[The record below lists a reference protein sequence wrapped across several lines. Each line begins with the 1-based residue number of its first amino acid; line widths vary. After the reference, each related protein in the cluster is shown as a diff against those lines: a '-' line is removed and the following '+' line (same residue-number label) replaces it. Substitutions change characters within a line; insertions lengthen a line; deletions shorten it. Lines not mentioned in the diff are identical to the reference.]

1 MARSL
6 SLSTRIED
14 SRDVLKAMILQEEK
28 HYKCPNYLS
37 LSTDTYQA
45 PLAIPVPSSLQI
57 VEEIAGLVTDV
68 RYASPVKNKED
79 KRCISPGSSMCDLYK
94 DSHCTSTSTSTSL
107 PQHHEEEK
115 CGTRRLHDH
124 HHLHHR
130 HHHHLR
136 HRSSQETLCLS
147 AWRHEMFDWAYAVC
161 RTFNID
167 NIVLEV
173 AFNVLDRYIAVELSS
188 SDEIIGGNLPVTR
201 EDFQLFSM
209 VSIYIASKIFNR
221 HQKLELSDLIDMAQ
235 NYYTQDDIT
244 TTECDI
250 LSALNWHVHPPTVID
265 YCDVYL
271 TLFPQQHQHN
281 HQRYKNDSNSSS
293 STSSQSPSL
302 PSPSTMAEAEKQILE
317 GKCKDIAEAALEDE
331 YFLDKAHSVIALAV
345 VLLAT
350 DASRGCGRDPT
361 ALQTFLQNIQGVV
374 NVHKS
379 EFDSILRRLECS
391 C

>member
-1 MARSL
+1 
-6 SLSTRIED
+6 
-14 SRDVLKAMILQEEK
+14 
-28 HYKCPNYLS
+28 
-37 LSTDTYQA
+37 
-45 PLAIPVPSSLQI
+45 
-57 VEEIAGLVTDV
+57 
-68 RYASPVKNKED
+68 
-79 KRCISPGSSMCDLYK
+79 
-94 DSHCTSTSTSTSL
+94 
-107 PQHHEEEK
+107 
-115 CGTRRLHDH
+115 
-124 HHLHHR
+124 
-130 HHHHLR
+130 
-136 HRSSQETLCLS
+136 
-147 AWRHEMFDWAYAVC
+147 MFDWACAVC
-161 RTFNID
+161 HTFNID

-188 SDEIIGGNLPVTR
+188 DEIGGNLPVTR
-201 EDFQLFSM
+201 EDFHLFSM

-250 LSALNWHVHPPTVID
+250 LSALNWHVHPPTVMD

-271 TLFPQQHQHN
+271 TLFPQHQHN
-281 HQRYKNDSNSSS
+281 HQSYSNETESSNSSS
-293 STSSQSPSL
+293 STSSSPSL
-302 PSPSTMAEAEKQILE
+302 PSPSNMTEKQILE
-317 GKCKDIAEAALEDE
+317 CKCKYIAEAALDDE

-361 ALQTFLQNIQGVV
+361 ALQTFLQNIQGIV